1 MEGLSVT
8 QGKHGFHIFIL
19 IYSTT
24 RRVQSEHLYI
34 KKKNTGTEIFKQQ
47 HLILRF
53 NV

>member
-34 KKKNTGTEIFKQQ
+34 KKNTGTGIFKQQ